1 MSTTPTAPIERRTLH
16 DELAERLRDLIIEGD
31 LAPGEKLSEKDLC
44 EQFGVSRTPL
54 REALKVLS
62 TEGLVLLTP
71 HRGAAVSKL
80 TLADL
85 EEAFPIMGALEA
97 ISGELACARI
107 TDREI
112 SHLRALH
119 DAMVTR
125 HRAGDLAGY
134 FELNQRIHQGI
145 LDAAGNPTLTQMQRA
160 LAGRVRRARY
170 MANMTPERWAKAVA
184 EHEDIIRAIEGRQA
198 ERLGLLLKTHL
209 ANKLVTVREALTGE
223 AVEDDST
230 NRGKV

>member
-125 HRAGDLAGY
+125 HRAGDLVGY